1 MFCLTLSSSYPSAMP
16 NLPKLLSIL
25 KNFLIF
31 SGGSVIGAIIDY
43 VVTLGANGLFGTP
56 PSLALAASMVAS
68 GSIVFLYHDRITFR
82 TSGAG
87 WMKRYVKF
95 MMLTAIVLALRVVVL
110 ELFIAAG
117 LPVFIAV
124 AMAIGIVSV
133 ANFAA
138 SSMLVFMKG
147 SK

>member
-1 MFCLTLSSSYPSAMP
+1 MP
-16 NLPKLLSIL
+16 NLPKICSIL
-25 KNFLIF
+25 KNFLVF
-31 SGGSVIGAIIDY
+31 SGGSVVGAIIDY
-43 VVTLGANGLFGTP
+43 VVTLGANGLLGTP

-82 TSGAG
+82 TSGTG
-87 WMKRYVKF
+87 WVKRYVKF
-95 MMLTAIVLALRVVVL
+95 MMLTAIILALRVVVL

-124 AMAIGIVSV
+124 ALAIGIVSV